1 MQYTLLGPKQ
11 RKQTGIVLFKEQ
23 SSTEDKA
30 QVDPSQWQEVCAGGD
45 VIWGQLAIDWFSWA
59 APPLTDLNLRSGP

>member
-1 MQYTLLGPKQ
+1 M
-11 RKQTGIVLFKEQ
+11 LFKEQ